1 MKNRK
6 HSNKAIKT
14 LNDSKLLAT
23 LGTEMQGKKAQSREF
38 TITGYRLVGYI
49 AHSVT
54 SFGSFR
60 RKMQMKTSQLTPVA
74 WRGREGVAVSA
85 AAEQMKVPPEQPHP
99 GESSRRWQLND

>member
-23 LGTEMQGKKAQSREF
+23 LSTEMQGKKAQSREF

-49 AHSVT
+49 SKA
-54 SFGSFR
+54 R
-60 RKMQMKTSQLTPVA
+60 LLL
-74 WRGREGVAVSA
+74 A
-85 AAEQMKVPPEQPHP
+85 AFDAKCK
-99 GESSRRWQLND
+99 